1 MKQMNRCF
9 SILQG
14 MFICFFVSFCIVSL
28 SSCGDNA
35 NYSPLLVQA
44 DSALMRGFYDEADS
58 LLSEY
63 DRSQKPEEKSERMY
77 RELLRLTRAYIDNK
91 LDVADITTVDS
102 LFYYYDDYDTPDKKV
117 KTLLFLADLYK
128 VSGDYPSALNNY
140 LLARN
145 LASEYSNT
153 VLQCWTNQ
161 DIGDLYLDQK
171 MFDECQEYYRQFYQ
185 IAENR
190 RDTLR
195 IAHASQR
202 MGLVSTINNDIDS
215 IAFYYKKAMS
225 YGRYYPSALNTVE
238 KSRHNLCDIY
248 IQIEE
253 YNKALA
259 LMTRDKADIPNWA
272 YWHWGQNHVDS
283 AAYYFKTLLELN
295 PSKKLQTKA
304 EYLRILV
311 QIEKQRGNIKGTLAY
326 YDDLVAIEDSIKILS
341 QTEEMRKVNAQ
352 YNFNAIKQERD
363 RMVERQHSLQLVLIL
378 TGLFLMLCIVFAW
391 NLWKSYRHRK
401 ERQLMYERILRQR
414 KEVQYRQS
422 QEQLQENIHKL
433 ETLTQQ
439 LAIARQQNDSEQAK
453 RLELE
458 TEMLVVQNK
467 DIETIIRRKE
477 YLTNEF
483 EKTDLYKRLKIT
495 ADTDNY
501 HLSDTE
507 WHLLGN
513 YIDDIFDH
521 FTSRLLNLTE
531 LSPNELH
538 ICYLVKLGL
547 SPARIASL
555 LCVTNSAVSKTRSR
569 LFQKLTGQKGSSS
582 QLDELIQKL

>member
-1 MKQMNRCF
+1 MKQMNSFF

-35 NYSPLLVQA
+35 YYSPLLVQA

-63 DRSQKPEEKSERMY
+63 DRAQKPEEKSERMY

-91 LDVADITTVDS
+91 LDVADITAVDS

-117 KTLLFLADLYK
+117 KTLLFQADLYK

-140 LLARN
+140 LLAKN
-145 LASEYSNT
+145 LASECSNT
-153 VLQCWTNQ
+153 VLQCWANQ

-171 MFDECQEYYRQFYQ
+171 MFDECKEYYWQFYQ
-185 IAENR
+185 IAESCH
-190 RDTLR
+190 DTLR

-259 LMTRDKADIPNWA
+259 LMSRDEADIPNWA

-311 QIEKQRGNIKGTLAY
+311 QIEKQRGNIMGTLAY
-326 YDDLVAIEDSIKILS
+326 YDDLVAIEDSMKILS

-363 RMVERQHSLQLVLIL
+363 HMAERQHSLQLVLIMI
-378 TGLFLMLCIVFAW
+378 GLFLTLCIVFAW

-483 EKTDLYKRLKIT
+483 EKTDLYKHLKIT

-569 LFQKLTGQKGSSS
+569 LFQKITGQKGSSS

>member
-1 MKQMNRCF
+1 MKQMNSFF

-35 NYSPLLVQA
+35 YYSPLLVQA

-63 DRSQKPEEKSERMY
+63 DRAQKPEEKSERMY

-91 LDVADITTVDS
+91 LDVADITAVDS

-117 KTLLFLADLYK
+117 KTLLFQADLYK

-140 LLARN
+140 LLAKN
-145 LASEYSNT
+145 LASECSNT
-153 VLQCWTNQ
+153 VLQCWANQ

-171 MFDECQEYYRQFYQ
+171 MFDECKEYYWQFYQ
-185 IAENR
+185 IAESCH
-190 RDTLR
+190 DTLR

-202 MGLVSTINNDIDS
+202 MGLVCTINNEIDS

-225 YGRYYPSALNTVE
+225 YGRYYPSAHNTVE
-238 KSRHNLCDIY
+238 KSRQNLCDIY

-259 LMTRDKADIPNWA
+259 LMSRDEADIPNWA

-311 QIEKQRGNIKGTLAY
+311 QIEKQRGNIMGTLAY
-326 YDDLVAIEDSIKILS
+326 YDDLVAIEDSMKILS

-363 RMVERQHSLQLVLIL
+363 HMAERQHSLQLVLIMI
-378 TGLFLMLCIVFAW
+378 GLFLTLCIVFAW

-569 LFQKLTGQKGSSS
+569 LFQKITGQKGSSS

>member
-1 MKQMNRCF
+1 MKQMNSFF

-28 SSCGDNA
+28 SSCGGNA

-91 LDVADITTVDS
+91 LDVAEITAVDS

-140 LLARN
+140 LQARN

-153 VLQCWTNQ
+153 VLQCWANQ

-295 PSKKLQTKA
+295 PSKRLQTKA

-363 RMVERQHSLQLVLIL
+363 RMAEHQHSLHLILIL
-378 TGLFLMLCIVFAW
+378 TGLFLTLCIVFAW

>member
-1 MKQMNRCF
+1 MKQMNSFFC
-9 SILQG
+9 ILQG

-28 SSCGDNA
+28 SSCGGNA

-63 DRSQKPEEKSERMY
+63 DRSQKPEEKSEIMY

-91 LDVADITTVDS
+91 LDVAEITAVDS

-140 LLARN
+140 LQARN
-145 LASEYSNT
+145 LASENSNT
-153 VLQCWTNQ
+153 VLQCWANQ

-363 RMVERQHSLQLVLIL
+363 RMAEHQHSLHLILIL
-378 TGLFLMLCIVFAW
+378 TGLFLTLCIVFAW

>member
-1 MKQMNRCF
+1 MKQMNSFF

-140 LLARN
+140 LQARN

-283 AAYYFKTLLELN
+283 AAYYFKKLLELN
-295 PSKKLQTKA
+295 PSKKLQAKA

-363 RMVERQHSLQLVLIL
+363 RMAERQHSLQLVLIMI
-378 TGLFLMLCIVFAW
+378 GLFLTLCIVFAW

-458 TEMLVVQNK
+458 TEILVVQNK